1 MVLRKQLIGIRII
14 IVMNNTNKLDLKKFY
29 HEYTDSLKNSLD
41 KVDLKKLSNIAN
53 ILIKQF
59 KNKKKIFVC
68 GNGGSAAIANHY
80 ICDYLKL
87 IRYNTKFKPKILSL
101 SDNVETL
108 TAISNDHHYSEIF
121 KYQAESLADKGD
133 IFIIISSSGNSDNVI
148 KLAKWAKRK
157 KNKVISFT
165 GFNGGKLKHL
175 SYLNININQNNYG
188 RVEDSHH
195 ILMHLIMHF
204 IVLKNK
210 KTKKLRL

>member
-1 MVLRKQLIGIRII
+1 M
-14 IVMNNTNKLDLKKFY
+14 VMNNTNKLDLKNFY
-29 HEYTDSLKNSLD
+29 REYTDSLKNSLD

-165 GFNGGKLKHL
+165 GFNGGKLKNL

-210 KTKKLRL
+210 KIKKLRL

>member
-1 MVLRKQLIGIRII
+1 MSKEI
-14 IVMNNTNKLDLKKFY
+14 KLEIKNFY
-29 HEYTDSLKNSLD
+29 KEYINSLKGSLD
-41 KVDLKKLSNIAN
+41 KVNLTKLSQIAGV
-53 ILIKQF
+53 LIRQF
-59 KNKKKIFVC
+59 KIKKKIFVC

-101 SDNVETL
+101 SDNVEIL

-121 KYQAESLADKGD
+121 KYQAESLAEKGD

-148 KLAKWAKRK
+148 KLAKWAKKRK
-157 KNKVISFT
+157 HKIISFT
-165 GFNGGKLKHL
+165 GFGGGRLKNL
-175 SYLNININQNNYG
+175 SYLNIDIKQNNYG

-210 KTKKLRL
+210 SKKKLRL

>member
-1 MVLRKQLIGIRII
+1 M
-14 IVMNNTNKLDLKKFY
+14 
-29 HEYTDSLKNSLD
+29 EWPPS
-41 KVDLKKLSNIAN
+41 
-53 ILIKQF
+53 
-59 KNKKKIFVC
+59 C
-68 GNGGSAAIANHY
+68 
-80 ICDYLKL
+80 
-87 IRYNTKFKPKILSL
+87 
-101 SDNVETL
+101 L

-165 GFNGGKLKHL
+165 GFNGGKLKNL
-175 SYLNININQNNYG
+175 SYLNININQKNYG